1 MGLFSDL
8 RMKGR
13 KVVAEPDG
21 IVLFKGAVLMAVG
34 ITAVSTVLTE
44 FDPAPKMI
52 FVIVG
57 LVCAVFGVR
66 FVLQYIKDYKA
77 FKAFVPVWDTGR
89 GIYDKFAIELNNW
102 QQGGQ
107 VPKCCDGDTA
117 YYLKLQRERLRK
129 KGIQMQD
136 SIMPVKGTGFG
147 TATLSRKSA
156 WYTTDMTYENI
167 HRKMAF
173 VGARGTLYEREVDQV
188 MYEIIAHTPNDAQ
201 TENITVTCPNCGSL
215 SPVSEL
221 EEGCRYCDT
230 RFKITD
236 LFPRVVNLYFLKS
249 YSIANTKLILQN
261 TMVATMLGIFL
272 VFVLVG
278 IVKTQTPGEIPGY
291 LASTF
296 FASLILGGFLGYILG
311 GFRMIAVQFDR
322 DGQKRIS
329 AFKWART
336 KSKITNTLNKYDP
349 AFSYDKFEGQLVS
362 LIRMAVFA
370 EQPEELACYRGGER
384 DARFADILEMTYTN
398 GTVLNKVRQDGNK
411 LQLSLR
417 TWWVNYSEE
426 NGQVK
431 KTGDCIDVVVSRD
444 MTRQEAP
451 GFSITSVQ
459 CESCGGSFD
468 AVRQRKCPYC
478 GSEYHMEK
486 EGWVIEDMKLV
497 R

>member
-21 IVLFKGAVLMAVG
+21 AVLFKGAVLMAVG

-66 FVLQYIKDYKA
+66 SVLQYIKDYKA

-117 YYLKLQRERLRK
+117 YYLKLQRERLKK

-215 SPVSEL
+215 SPVGTL
-221 EEGCRYCDT
+221 EEGCRYCGS

-249 YSIANTKLILQN
+249 KSIANTKMILQK
-261 TMVATMLGIFL
+261 TIVATMTVSFLFLTICGILGMKVLSDIPVLLAAIFFGTL
-272 VFVLVG
+272 F
-278 IVKTQTPGEIPGY
+278 
-291 LASTF
+291 
-296 FASLILGGFLGYILG
+296 LGGFLGYILG
-311 GFRMIAVQFDR
+311 AVLLVLVQFDT
-322 DGQKRIS
+322 DGQKSIS
-329 AFKWART
+329 PIKWART
-336 KSKITNTLNKYDP
+336 KSKITSTLRKYDP
-349 AFSYDKFEGQLVS
+349 VFSYDKFEGQLVS
-362 LIRMAVFA
+362 LIRMATFA
-370 EQPEELACYRGGER
+370 DRPEELACYRGEKR
-384 DARFADILEMTYTN
+384 EPRFDDILEMTYTN
-398 GTVLNKVRQDGNK
+398 GTILRKITRDGNK
-411 LQLSLR
+411 LILSLR
-417 TWWVNYSEE
+417 TFWVNYSES
-426 NGQVK
+426 NGTVN

-444 MTRQEAP
+444 ITKQEKP

-468 AVRQRKCPYC
+468 AVRQRCCPYC
-478 GSEYHMEK
+478 GSEYHMEN
-486 EGWVIEDMKLV
+486 EGWIIEDMKLV